1 MAAVVGLP
9 LCLAFGVASGLG
21 AAAGLYGA
29 VACGILAALFGGTA
43 GQCSGPTGPMTVV
56 AAAIL
61 TAESGRPE
69 LVFASVIMAGVLQIV
84 IGKLRGGQLVNYMPY
99 PVISGFMTGIGA
111 IIFFIEIPPFL
122 GEDAASGVLNALQ
135 SLPFAYQKV
144 NQSCLLLG
152 IFCLAIVY
160 LLPKVFKILPA
171 TLVALVAATWLTSH
185 FHLDVPTIGDIPSGL
200 PALKFPQLQ
209 FSDLHVVIQNGLTLA
224 ILGAI
229 DSLLTSVV
237 LDKVTGRR
245 HDSNQELFGQGLGNI
260 FAGLLGGLPGAGAT
274 MRSMVNIKSGGTTY
288 LSGVVHGLML
298 LFVLLGFSR
307 LAAQIPL
314 CALAAILISVGLS
327 IMDWRVLKRMGRIPR
342 ADLLVM
348 LVVLLLTIF
357 VDLIVAVLAGV
368 ALASVIFVKQ
378 LADAQVS
385 FVGDLENLEI
395 LKMHAEHIP
404 ESVRKSIFT
413 YQLNGPLF
421 FGEAKNLAAA
431 VDKLAQARYVILRFY
446 NVPLID
452 QTGAMALESAIEN
465 WQAKGVRVLFVGLQ
479 KHIIDAID
487 AFGSEHRIAPEF
499 CFDYFE
505 EAVAYIDKCE
515 TAPLE
520 ELSPGSIGSKEVE
533 ERS

>member
-1 MAAVVGLP
+1 MAAIVALP

-56 AAAIL
+56 AAAVL
-61 TAESGRPE
+61 TASGGRPE
-69 LVFASVIMAGVLQIV
+69 LVFASVIVAGVLQIL
-84 IGKLRGGQLVNYMPY
+84 ISRFRGGQLVNYMPY
-99 PVISGFMTGIGA
+99 PVVSGFMTGIGC

-122 GEDAASGVLNALQ
+122 GQEAASGVLNALQ
-135 SLPFAYQKV
+135 SLPYVFQKA
-144 NQSCLLLG
+144 NPSCLLLG
-152 IFCLAIVY
+152 LSCLAVVY
-160 LLPKVFKILPA
+160 LLPKISKRLPA
-171 TLVALVAATWLTSH
+171 TLVALVAATWLAYH
-185 FHLDVPTIGDIPSGL
+185 FHLDVPKIGDIPSAL
-200 PALKFPQLQ
+200 PAFRLPILK
-209 FSDLHVVIQNGLTLA
+209 FSDLHVVIQSGLTLA

-245 HDSNQELFGQGLGNI
+245 HDSDQELFGQGLGNI
-260 FAGLLGGLPGAGAT
+260 CAGLLGGLPGAGAT
-274 MRSMVNIKSGGTTY
+274 MRSMVNIKSGGSTY
-288 LSGVVHGLML
+288 LSGIVHGLFL
-298 LFVLLGFSR
+298 LLVLLGFSR

-314 CALAAILISVGLS
+314 CALSAILVTVGLS

-385 FVGDLENLEI
+385 FVGDLENLET
-395 LKMHAEHIP
+395 LKIHAEHIP

-421 FGEAKNLAAA
+421 FGEAKNLASA

-465 WQAKGVRVLFVGLQ
+465 WQSKGVRVLFVGLQ
-479 KHIIDAID
+479 KHIIDAIE
-487 AFGSEHRIAPEF
+487 AFGTEHRIAPDF

-505 EAVAYIDKCE
+505 DAVAYIDKCE
-515 TAPLE
+515 TEPHDN
-520 ELSPGSIGSKEVE
+520 
-533 ERS
+533 